1 MTTKKYF
8 PILLD
13 LEKKDI
19 LVVGGGKIA
28 YRKIKTLLNYGAEIE
43 VITPEIVEDKIRLL
57 LQEKKINVTLRGFED
72 SDIEN
77 RFLVVGATNDKE
89 LNKKIYKLG
98 DSQNILVNNI
108 TTKEDLNARFCAVH
122 RGEDFQVAI
131 STDEGDP
138 KRALELKKK
147 IEKSLE
153 K

>member
-1 MTTKKYF
+1 MGIKKYF

-43 VITPEIVEDKIRLL
+43 VITPQIVEDKIRLL
-57 LQEKKINVTLRGFED
+57 FEEKKINLTLRKFED

-89 LNKKIYKLG
+89 LNRKIYELG
-98 DSQNILVNNI
+98 DSKNILVNNI

-122 RGEDFQVAI
+122 RGEDFQVAV

-138 KRALELKKK
+138 KRALELKKQ

>member
-1 MTTKKYF
+1 MKKYF
-8 PILLD
+8 PILID

-43 VITPEIVEDKIRLL
+43 VITPQIVEENIQLL
-57 LQEKKINVTLRGFED
+57 FEEKKINVTLRKFED

-77 RFLVVGATNDKE
+77 RFLVVGATNNKE
-89 LNKKIYKLG
+89 LNNKIYELG
-98 DSQNILVNNI
+98 DSKNILVNNI
-108 TTKEDLNARFCAVH
+108 TTKEDLNARFCAIH

-138 KRALELKKK
+138 KRALELKKQIK
-147 IEKSLE
+147 KSLE

>member
-1 MTTKKYF
+1 MKKYF
-8 PILLD
+8 PILID

-43 VITPEIVEDKIRLL
+43 VITPQIVEENIQLL
-57 LQEKKINVTLRGFED
+57 FEEKKINVTLRKFED

-77 RFLVVGATNDKE
+77 RFLVVGATDDKE
-89 LNKKIYKLG
+89 LNNKIYELG
-98 DSQNILVNNI
+98 DSKNILVNNI
-108 TTKEDLNARFCAVH
+108 TTKEDLNARFCAIH

-138 KRALELKKK
+138 KRALELKKQIK
-147 IEKSLE
+147 KSLE

>member
-1 MTTKKYF
+1 MKKYF

-43 VITPEIVEDKIRLL
+43 VITPQIVEKKIDLL
-57 LQEKKINVTLRGFED
+57 FEEKKINITLREFKD
-72 SDIEN
+72 SDLEN
-77 RFLVVGATNDKE
+77 RFLVVGATNNKK
-89 LNKKIYKLG
+89 LNKKIYELG
-98 DSQNILVNNI
+98 DSKNILVNNI

-122 RGEDFQVAI
+122 KGEDFQVAI

-138 KRALELKKK
+138 KRALELKKQ